1 MDVDGEDLHGLVL
14 NAAFKAMISNPT
26 KVLVNT
32 EDNME
37 LSLNR
42 NILILFSPVLRDI
55 LSTVPCCTIPTMY
68 LPDISTK
75 TIIRLRDILNKGI
88 SSDFWDLKESGEV
101 LEAASALGID
111 MQRLHYGEEVLS
123 SSSGEVLVNVDNI
136 GNKSKH
142 TRRTFDEKKFEGKQ
156 IVLVRNVKNPIS
168 SKSVEPRNTDASNI
182 STEEI
187 TNPNVATAAT
197 DKVQS
202 VEDNVRISKKSPS
215 KSSGV
220 YTALSKA
227 VNDVQV
233 KEEVAATDEFNGSE
247 EPMEQVGPTN
257 PVVPV
262 SLPELGMTADTED
275 LKNQCEKCKKA
286 FASLLL
292 LRYHYCFHFRGILKK
307 QFANMFHDNKCL
319 ECYKIFANPGRLL
332 LHIGVQHDK
341 INDILK
347 SKGITELPPFSA
359 TAAALG
365 GDEASV
371 NTGNIHQPSPVVA
384 SDDDTTEKV
393 SKSQEI
399 ASLRDIKNIPL
410 ISTQPE
416 PSNLP
421 AVENVSTPCNTSIT
435 PKNVSTPCN
444 TSITPRPS
452 NASLNESSSAVTS
465 NASSVT
471 PPANISDLNIF
482 DSTTECNYELECQV
496 CDQKLKTISLLEQHC
511 CRHFMKELQDQYSSL
526 MDGLKCNICYNSFKQ
541 KHSLLLH
548 IGCKHG
554 KINDILRQKK
564 FAALPCPVTNTSSA
578 AMQKQL
584 VQIKKERMDVKADK
598 FSDMRSEM
606 MEDETPSEASTALLN
621 ETPPGP
627 ASEEST
633 PGFSTTLDEILK
645 KYKFKT
651 GSSEDN

>member
-14 NAAFKAMISNPT
+14 NSAFKAMISNPT

-32 EDNME
+32 GDNME

-111 MQRLHYGEEVLS
+111 MQRLHYGEEVVS
-123 SSSGEVLVNVDNI
+123 SSSGEVLVNVENI

-142 TRRTFDEKKFEGKQ
+142 TRRTFDEKKSEGKE
-156 IVLVRNVKNPIS
+156 IVLVRNAGAKTPTS
-168 SKSVEPRNTDASNI
+168 SKPVDPRNTDASI
-182 STEEI
+182 ITAEEI
-187 TNPNVATAAT
+187 TNPSVATAAT
-197 DKVQS
+197 EKGQ
-202 VEDNVRISKKSPS
+202 VEDNIRTSKKSPS
-215 KSSGV
+215 KTSGD
-220 YTALSKA
+220 YPALPKA
-227 VNDVQV
+227 VNNVQV

-257 PVVPV
+257 PDIPV

-292 LRYHYCFHFRGILKK
+292 LRYHYCSHFRGILKK
-307 QFANMFHDNKCL
+307 KFANMFHDNKCL

-347 SKGITELPPFSA
+347 SKGITVLPPFSA

-371 NTGNIHQPSPVVA
+371 NTGNIQQSSPVVA
-384 SDDDTTEKV
+384 SDDDTTEKA

-399 ASLRDIKNIPL
+399 APLRDIKNIPL

-421 AVENVSTPCNTSIT
+421 AVENVSTPCNTS
-435 PKNVSTPCN
+435 N
-444 TSITPRPS
+444 TPRPS

-471 PPANISDLNIF
+471 PPANTSDVNIF

-584 VQIKKERMDVKADK
+584 IQIKKERMDVKGDK

-606 MEDETPSEASTALLN
+606 MDDETPSEASTALLN

-645 KYKFKT
+645 KYKFTT
-651 GSSEDN
+651 GSSEHN